1 MKTKFYPVLGL
12 ILPLLSHAGLPGKL
26 KELDEKRLETALC
39 NADASEKV
47 TIEKALTKVKKRGKK
62 GELAASEVMK
72 DYSESQIKCTST
84 ALVDRENLLQ
94 DISKI
99 DSTYPV
105 EIMKTY
111 QDQEAEWERDALA
124 LSYVKSKEVSECPE
138 LLERDVY
145 NNITWHEYFLS
156 NGWPCTARN
165 FISLSQSLNQNAGYG
180 EAQSRYLELSKL
192 SLKDLKKRFKEVYKI
207 GTKEQKLK
215 LAFVPQLSWENGTLN
230 MTFPY
235 KYFTKPTELTSYRF
249 LKKEMRKLGVPTVVI
264 ERNSLA
270 PLEEQ
275 VKVTT
280 KKLLELDGP
289 HMLISR
295 SMGSRV
301 VREMVAEN
309 NPDINNK
316 IISWLNVG
324 GTPHGSVIARYKILP
339 DTFYR
344 SVFSSVI
351 GAFKLPIG
359 LISKDPRVASHI
371 EDTLLSA
378 IVRKNLK
385 TMESAEAR
393 HISESDVPVLNA
405 VMVRDDYERATEK
418 VDPVWMHML
427 QYGPTEGSS
436 LLTGAAVDTS
446 NSMRLILNSDH
457 LGFWKYQPQEALAI
471 FLRLMIVSAEE
482 GLNR

>member
-1 MKTKFYPVLGL
+1 MKTKYFPVLGL
-12 ILPLLSHAGLPGKL
+12 ILPLLSHAGLTSKL
-26 KELDEKRLETALC
+26 RELDEKRLETALC
-39 NADASEKV
+39 NADATEKES
-47 TIEKALTKVKKRGKK
+47 IEKALSKVEKRGTK
-62 GELAASEVMK
+62 GKAAANEVIK
-72 DYSESQIKCTST
+72 DYSESLIKCTSS
-84 ALVDRENLLQ
+84 ALSGKENLLQ
-94 DISKI
+94 EISNI
-99 DSTYPV
+99 DPAYPI

-111 QDQEAEWERDALA
+111 QDQKAEWERDSLA
-124 LSYVKSKEVSECPE
+124 LSYVKSKEATECPQME
-138 LLERDVY
+138 TKDIY
-145 NNITWHEYFLS
+145 NNITWHDYFLA
-156 NGWPCTARN
+156 NGWPCTARSFMN
-165 FISLSQSLNQNAGYG
+165 LSQSLNVEAGYD
-180 EAQSRYLELSKL
+180 EAQNKYLELSKL
-192 SLKDLKKRFKEVYKI
+192 SLKELKKRFKEVYKI

-249 LKKEMRKLGVPTVVI
+249 LKKEMRKLGVPTTVI

-309 NPDINNK
+309 DPEINNK

-324 GTPHGSVIARYKILP
+324 GTPHGSVIARYKIHP

-371 EDTLLSA
+371 GDTLLSA
-378 IVRKNLK
+378 IVRSNLK

-393 HISESDVPVLNA
+393 QISESDVPVLNA

-446 NSMRLILNSDH
+446 NSVRLVLDSDH
-457 LGFWKYQPQEALAI
+457 LGFWKYQPEEALAI

>member
-1 MKTKFYPVLGL
+1 MKTKFYPLLGL
-12 ILPLLSHAGLPGKL
+12 LVPLISNAGLPEKL
-26 KELDEKRLETALC
+26 RELDFLRLQTALC
-39 NADASEKV
+39 NAPAEEMA
-47 TIEKALTKVKKRGKK
+47 TLENELYKVKKRGQK
-62 GELAASEVMK
+62 GLSAASDVIS
-72 DYSESQIKCTST
+72 DYKFSKEKCTPAAT
-84 ALVDRENLLQ
+84 LATEAALAEINILDESYPLSIMGDYIDSETEWKRDREAFN
-94 DISKI
+94 
-99 DSTYPV
+99 
-105 EIMKTY
+105 
-111 QDQEAEWERDALA
+111 
-124 LSYVKSKEVSECPE
+124 YVKSRENAPCSEIA
-138 LLERDVY
+138 RADSY
-145 NNITWHEYFLS
+145 NSLAWHEMFLTG
-156 NGWPCTARN
+156 GWKCAADN
-165 FISLSQSLNQNAGYG
+165 FVSLSQKINEEMNYKEAQAKLQELNQ
-180 EAQSRYLELSKL
+180 L
-192 SLKDLKKRFKEVYKI
+192 SLPELKKRFKSVYKI
-207 GTKEQKLK
+207 GTKAQKLK
-215 LAFVPQLSWENGTLN
+215 IAFVPQLSWENGTLN

-249 LKKEMRKLGVPTVVI
+249 LKKEMRKLGVPAVVI

-280 KKLLELDGP
+280 NKLMKLDGP
-289 HMLISR
+289 HLIISR

-309 NPDINNK
+309 NSEINNK
-316 IISWLNVG
+316 ITAWLNVG

-344 SVFSSVI
+344 SVFSSVV

-378 IVRKNLK
+378 IVRGNLQ
-385 TMESAEAR
+385 TMEAVEAR

-405 VMVRDDYERATEK
+405 VMVRNDYERATEK

-446 NSMRLILNSDH
+446 NSMRLILDSDH
-457 LGFWKYQPQEALAI
+457 LGFWKYQPKEALAI
-471 FLRLMIVSAEE
+471 FLRLMIVSAET